1 MNPNGMKKILTVTLS
16 PAIDK
21 STSVD
26 VVMADRKLRCDLPRY
41 EPGGGGI
48 NVSRALKKLGYPS
61 IALYPTGGSTGKSLD
76 RLLDAEGI
84 DRIPI
89 KIKDQVRVNLTVL
102 ERSSGQQ
109 YRFGFPGQKL
119 TDRECKELIERIKQ
133 ARPDFI
139 VASGSLPRGVDPD
152 FYTKIIEIGRELG
165 AKTILD
171 TSGEAL
177 RNLSKERFFLL
188 KVNLSEFRDLTG
200 EAIGDDEELAVH
212 AKRVVEEWG
221 INYLVVSLGA
231 GGAFACWSD
240 GKIRVHSPPVP
251 VRSKIG
257 AGDSMV
263 AGIVLKFAMG
273 KGILDALSMGVAAG
287 ASAVMTEG
295 TELCRREDSLRLY
308 RTIIKEMRTQMVPQE
323 TKFQNADG

>member
-1 MNPNGMKKILTVTLS
+1 MHTKITKKILTVTLS

-26 VVMADRKLRCDLPRY
+26 VVMADRKLRCDPPRY

-61 IALYPTGGSTGKSLD
+61 IALYPTGGNTGKSLD
-76 RLLDAEGI
+76 ELLDAEGVE
-84 DRIPI
+84 RIPI
-89 KIKDQVRVNLTVL
+89 KIKDNIRVNLTVL

-119 TDRECKELIERIKQ
+119 TGEECGELLGKIAQTK
-133 ARPDFI
+133 PDFI
-139 VASGSLPRGVDPD
+139 VASGSLPRGVAPD
-152 FYTKIIEIGRELG
+152 FYTEIIKIGSELG

-177 RNLSKERFFLL
+177 KALLRERFFLL
-188 KVNLSEFRDLTG
+188 KVNLNEFRDLTG
-200 EAIGDDEELAVH
+200 ERIGDDEELVEH
-212 AKRVVEEWG
+212 ARRIVKESG
-221 INYLVVSLGA
+221 ICYLVVSLGA
-231 GGAFACWSD
+231 GGAFACWS
-240 GKIRVHSPPVP
+240 GGAIRVHSPPVP

-273 KGILDALSMGVAAG
+273 KDIKDALAMGVAAG

-295 TELCRREDSLRLY
+295 TELCRRDDSLRLY
-308 RTIIKEMRTQMVPQE
+308 RMIIKDVRM
-323 TKFQNADG
+323 QNVHLQPKI